1 MMTAESPSRSGSQ
14 DHFRVLVPLDGSA
27 LAEQAIP
34 YAAVLAGPG
43 EEITFVQVA
52 PPPEPIVD
60 PVRGKLPLTDQDIA
74 RYEDRIRAGLATIA
88 RRWQAV
94 VPRVKLEV
102 AFGDPAEEI
111 IRLAEHDRYDL
122 IVMASHGRGAL
133 GRWTFGSV
141 ADRVVRSSTVPVM
154 IVRPQDAPV
163 EIGMAQIH
171 RFIVPLDGSEL
182 ANRVLPL
189 VERLAQRLRH
199 PVMLISV
206 VPPTDELLGPAA
218 LAAFVS
224 GDAVRRQREEIEARM
239 RQAQEAAAAR
249 LEAAGIPTER
259 RIVEGQ
265 PYAMI
270 ADAAQP
276 GDVIVI
282 STHGYSGIKRWV
294 LGSVAEKLIRLAG
307 APVIMMR
314 SPEAPSDH

>member
-1 MMTAESPSRSGSQ
+1 MMTAASPSRAGLQ
-14 DHFRVLVPLDGSA
+14 NRLRVLVPLDGSA

-34 YAAVLAGPG
+34 YAAALAGPG

-74 RYEDRIRAGLATIA
+74 RYEDRIRAGLAAIA
-88 RRWQAV
+88 KRWQTV
-94 VPRVKLEV
+94 VPKVKLEV

-111 IRLAEHDRYDL
+111 VRLAEHDRYDL

-141 ADRVVRSSTVPVM
+141 ADRVVRSSSVPVM
-154 IVRPQDAPV
+154 IIRPHDAPV
-163 EIGMAQIH
+163 ELGVAQIH

-199 PVMLISV
+199 PVLLISV
-206 VPPTDELLGPAA
+206 VPPAEELLGPLA

-224 GDAVRRQREEIEARM
+224 GDAYRRQREEIEARM
-239 RQAQEAAAAR
+239 RQAQEAAATR
-249 LEAAGIPTER
+249 LEAAGIPVER

-265 PYAMI
+265 PFAMI

-307 APVIMMR
+307 APVIVMR
-314 SPEAPSDH
+314 SPETPSS

>member
-1 MMTAESPSRSGSQ
+1 
-14 DHFRVLVPLDGSA
+14 
-27 LAEQAIP
+27 
-34 YAAVLAGPG
+34 
-43 EEITFVQVA
+43 
-52 PPPEPIVD
+52 
-60 PVRGKLPLTDQDIA
+60 
-74 RYEDRIRAGLATIA
+74 
-88 RRWQAV
+88 
-94 VPRVKLEV
+94 
-102 AFGDPAEEI
+102 
-111 IRLAEHDRYDL
+111 
-122 IVMASHGRGAL
+122 MASHGRGAL

-163 EIGMAQIH
+163 ELGMAQIH

-182 ANRVLPL
+182 ANRVVPL

-224 GDAVRRQREEIEARM
+224 GDAVQRQREEIEARM

-249 LEAAGIPTER
+249 LEAVGIPVER

-282 STHGYSGIKRWV
+282 STHGYSGFKRWV

-307 APVIMMR
+307 APVIVMR
-314 SPEAPSDH
+314 SPEALSDH